1 MPRKKTKMT
10 RRYQNL
16 SILVKILARHLPP
29 PRRFKTKTKKKKMR
43 RMRRRRR
50 RMTRTMRTTKVTRT
64 RTRTTLRSPTSTM
77 TISKSPTSSPIKS
90 SQSTTIRHLPRS
102 LSASLS
108 HYHLSHLSSTNLSP
122 PMLLLRSRTSTT
134 TLTAS
139 SHSTSKRLTPST
151 SHEKSLLRRACHS
164 LVQQTTLRRC

>member
-1 MPRKKTKMT
+1 MT

-16 SILVKILARHLPP
+16 SILVKIPARNLPPP
-29 PRRFKTKTKKKKMR
+29 PRRVKTKTKKKKR
-43 RMRRRRR
+43 
-50 RMTRTMRTTKVTRT
+50 RTTTTTKMTRT

-90 SQSTTIRHLPRS
+90 SQSTTTRHLPRS
-102 LSASLS
+102 LSASLF
-108 HYHLSHLSSTNLSP
+108 HYRLSHLSSTNLSP
-122 PMLLLRSRTSTT
+122 PMLPLRSRTSTT

-151 SHEKSLLRRACHS
+151 SHEKSLLRRVYHS
-164 LVQQTTLRRC
+164 LVQQTTLRKC